1 MADRSIDEAL
11 TMLGC
16 TISIALSAA
25 LLLVSP
31 LMPIAGAY
39 ASSAVGGCR
48 DCDAAPVVSNTGSG
62 FDVSRLVK
70 GSTISFERGRPARAD
85 RGSSCPGCVYESVAS
100 ADGGVRVGGISA
112 ARLCGERPPGS
123 AAVEPRMLYVTR
135 PGQERE
141 FLGPRCLTSGGSE
154 GGGVDIVQ
162 VEAEVRR
169 YFEQMVPAGTQLAVA
184 PPSGGIV
191 NLPAIFSAS
200 PQASLRQDFTPLGI
214 PVTVTAQPS
223 WQWTFDPGVS
233 TTTSTPGKP
242 YQDNGVLVRDDPGYV
257 THTYRTPGARD
268 VSVQVRWSGSYQ
280 LGGQG
285 EAVPVGV
292 VTRTDT
298 VPGFVVRE
306 APARLV
312 AGH

>member
-1 MADRSIDEAL
+1 MAGRSNSRGL
-11 TMLGC
+11 
-16 TISIALSAA
+16 IAQSSLLA
-25 LLLVSP
+25 LLLVLAFASP
-31 LMPIAGAY
+31 SDASATAPPPEY
-39 ASSAVGGCR
+39 CNVCSNSSAV
-48 DCDAAPVVSNTGSG
+48 ANTGSG
-62 FDVSRLVK
+62 FDVSRIVK

-242 YQDNGVLVRDDPGYV
+242 YQDNGVLVREDAGYV